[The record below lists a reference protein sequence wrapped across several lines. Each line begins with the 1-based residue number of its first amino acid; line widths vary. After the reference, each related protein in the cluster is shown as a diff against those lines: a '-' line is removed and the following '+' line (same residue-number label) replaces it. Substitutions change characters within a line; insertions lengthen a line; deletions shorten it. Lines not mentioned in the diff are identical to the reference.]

1 MAEQVAGHFNLERLL
16 ARLTLAFG
24 AAALLLACLGI
35 YGVISHA
42 VTRRSR
48 EIGIRMAVGA
58 TRTRVLGTVLT
69 GAVVEVAAGVLIGV
83 PAAVAAARLL
93 ESTLFGVSTADP
105 LVLGGGVVI
114 LGMAAAVAALLPA
127 RRAATM
133 DPVRALRVD

>member
-1 MAEQVAGHFNLERLL
+1 
-16 ARLTLAFG
+16 
-24 AAALLLACLGI
+24 
-35 YGVISHA
+35 
-42 VTRRSR
+42 
-48 EIGIRMAVGA
+48 MAVGA

-69 GAVVEVAAGVLIGV
+69 GAVVEVAAGVLLGV

-114 LGMAAAVAALLPA
+114 LGMAAALAALLPA